1 MSIAHMGGK
10 KGGAILLGMADNE
23 PEDSTS
29 MVHGKMNKSRKMCL
43 KKCKK
48 NHKCNKKC
56 LKRMGSRKNY
66 RGGVWLFNNKSD
78 VDRENQTN
86 SDNNDGSSGSVFFKN
101 ISSVLPEIKNPFRN
115 NDSAGLDYSAPPV
128 VSAPQDAT
136 QDASAPINFKNPL
149 HFSKGGKKSR
159 RKPRKSRKNKSRR
172 RKY

>member
-10 KGGAILLGMADNE
+10 KGEAIVLGMADNE

-56 LKRMGSRKNY
+56 LKRMGSRKKY
-66 RGGVWLFNNKSD
+66 GEGGGLFDIFGKSNNSN
-78 VDRENQTN
+78 V
-86 SDNNDGSSGSVFFKN
+86 VAA
-101 ISSVLPEIKNPFRN
+101 NPVT
-115 NDSAGLDYSAPPV
+115 P
-128 VSAPQDAT
+128 AT
-136 QDASAPINFKNPL
+136 QNNSNIAVDNYASESTNNGVGNPGWWNKFVNDAQKAVKTGSDSFKQTI
-149 HFSKGGKKSR
+149 SVGGKKSR
-159 RKPRKSRKNKSRR
+159 RKPRKTRKNKSRR